1 MVVSQI
7 EALRMKVI
15 GPSGFVR
22 PDVPNPNALQ
32 DTLLNSN
39 RDPNGAN
46 DLCIDLGYCSSTS
59 QMAQKTF
66 IINMIANKDL
76 WEGTDIEK
84 TIKTVVPPSFD
95 PVDLEG
101 GAGGEAAAAKW
112 VKVKWVKWKCE
123 VSEVK
128 NLLPGCV
135 HVHTVY
141 ILHVDGS
148 TTGTGSTTGVCV
160 HTVYM

>member
-1 MVVSQI
+1 MSMVVSQI

-84 TIKTVVPPSFD
+84 TIKTVVPPGLD
-95 PVDLEG
+95 PVDWEG
-101 GAGGEAAAAKW
+101 GGGGEAAAAK
-112 VKVKWVKWKCE
+112 
-123 VSEVK
+123 
-128 NLLPGCV
+128 
-135 HVHTVY
+135 
-141 ILHVDGS
+141 
-148 TTGTGSTTGVCV
+148 
-160 HTVYM
+160 